1 VTRAR
6 IIRASIGPPA
16 EPLLPVRAGDAA
28 ARRVA
33 REELDARLTADR
45 VVRDAEAAAAALI
58 SDARVQAATAIATA
72 SREAREEAAADLTA
86 RWLALR
92 AKELS
97 TLGRD
102 GERVIPLAVVLAE
115 RLLGASLAL
124 EPSRIADLARA
135 VFAET
140 RGARRAIVE
149 AHPSDADEL
158 KRQLSSGSLDLGSV
172 EVRSDETLA
181 RGELRLHTDVGTIDA
196 RLAPRFD
203 RLAAAVRDAIGD
215 ALADADPHELADE
228 LADERE

>member
-6 IIRASIGPPA
+6 ILPASLARDA
-16 EPLLPVRAGDAA
+16 EPLLAPRAGDAG

-33 REELDARLTADR
+33 REEMDARLTADR
-45 VVRDAEAAAAALI
+45 LVREAEAAAAALI
-58 SDARVQAATAIATA
+58 ADARIQAANAIESAA
-72 SREAREEAAADLTA
+72 REAREEAAAELTA

-92 AKELS
+92 AKELN

-203 RLAAAVRDAIGD
+203 RLAAAVRDALGD
-215 ALADADPHELADE
+215 ALADPLADE
-228 LADERE
+228 LE

>member
-6 IIRASIGPPA
+6 ILPASAARDA
-16 EPLLPVRAGDAA
+16 EPLLPARAGEGG

-33 REELDARLTADR
+33 REEMDARLTADR
-45 VVRDAEAAAAALI
+45 VVREAEAAAAALI
-58 SDARVQAATAIATA
+58 ADARVQAANAIESAA
-72 SREAREEAAADLTA
+72 REAREDAAAELTA

-97 TLGRD
+97 TLGRE

-203 RLAAAVRDAIGD
+203 RLAAAVRDALDDAVAD
-215 ALADADPHELADE
+215 ALADELE
-228 LADERE
+228 